1 MPSAG
6 SADESNASRERRGT
20 SITLALVALAVI
32 AVRLPFLLHGSRFFD
47 SDEAVEGLMARHV
60 LTGEFPL
67 YLWGQRYKGVPEV
80 YLAAAAFRAWSG
92 GLGSVIA
99 LKAVTLGCFAVY
111 ACLNFRLIAA
121 YFSRRVA
128 WFTTVFLVAGPPSL
142 ILWSLSGSAEIVM
155 TLIAGTSL
163 LLGFSAWRRA
173 GSRAGLTVAA
183 ASLGFGLWIQQ
194 YILYYCAAIAVT
206 SVDWT
211 PAGRARIGEQV
222 AGRDLPKWLRF
233 SIRLLLV
240 AACLYVVLG
249 LAAFFGL
256 GFNVVLSGAV
266 VTVTHPQKMWWI
278 AAVLLLVAAAA
289 MTAARLTQR
298 HTWTTWL
305 TPALGFVVGFAPA
318 IGGRFLAEG
327 YGSPIAR
334 MDLAGLRSALSPFGG
349 VALPIV
355 FGFKSPSA
363 ERLAVP
369 AWSALVIV
377 AAIVAGFVGLKRAP
391 STRGAGR
398 AGQTGREGN
407 RGVFHAFLVVAP
419 MMFLAS
425 GSFIDAQSY
434 RYLMPLYAALPVVY
448 AVGIDW
454 ALRANR
460 IAGVALLIS
469 LIALFALQQADWYRR
484 LEPDREAQTII
495 DCLERSG
502 VRAAYADYWLSYKLT
517 FLTGERV
524 IVAPTNGVDRYPP
537 YTAFVRAQ
545 PFPRL
550 IERRPPGSTDAACRP

>member
-1 MPSAG
+1 
-6 SADESNASRERRGT
+6 
-20 SITLALVALAVI
+20 
-32 AVRLPFLLHGSRFFD
+32 
-47 SDEAVEGLMARHV
+47 
-60 LTGEFPL
+60 
-67 YLWGQRYKGVPEV
+67 
-80 YLAAAAFRAWSG
+80 
-92 GLGSVIA
+92 
-99 LKAVTLGCFAVY
+99 
-111 ACLNFRLIAA
+111 
-121 YFSRRVA
+121 
-128 WFTTVFLVAGPPSL
+128 
-142 ILWSLSGSAEIVM
+142 
-155 TLIAGTSL
+155 
-163 LLGFSAWRRA
+163 
-173 GSRAGLTVAA
+173 
-183 ASLGFGLWIQQ
+183 
-194 YILYYCAAIAVT
+194 
-206 SVDWT
+206 
-211 PAGRARIGEQV
+211 
-222 AGRDLPKWLRF
+222 
-233 SIRLLLV
+233 
-240 AACLYVVLG
+240 
-249 LAAFFGL
+249 
-256 GFNVVLSGAV
+256 
-266 VTVTHPQKMWWI
+266 MWWI

-305 TPALGFVVGFAPA
+305 TPALGFLVGFAPA
-318 IGGRFLAEG
+318 IAGRFLAEG

-334 MDLAGLRSALSPFGG
+334 MDFAGLRSALSPFAV

-377 AAIVAGFVGLKRAP
+377 AAIVAGFAGLRRA
-391 STRGAGR
+391 RGAGSD
-398 AGQTGREGN
+398 GH

-419 MMFLAS
+419 IMFLAS

-460 IAGVALLIS
+460 IAGVALLTS

-550 IERRPPGSTDAACRP
+550 IERRPPGSTDAACHP

>member
-6 SADESNASRERRGT
+6 LADESKTSRERPGA
-20 SITLALVALAVI
+20 SITTLALVALVVI
-32 AVRLPFLLHGSRFFD
+32 AARLPFLLHGSRFFD

-60 LTGEFPL
+60 LNGEFPL

-92 GLGSVIA
+92 GLGGVIA

-111 ACLNFRLIAA
+111 ACLNFQLIAPR
-121 YFSRRVA
+121 FSRRVA
-128 WFTTVFLVAGPPSL
+128 WTATAFLVAGPPSL
-142 ILWSLSGSAEIVM
+142 VLWSLSGSAEIVM
-155 TLIAGTSL
+155 TLVAGTSL
-163 LLGFSAWRRA
+163 LLGFSAWQRT
-173 GSRAGLTVAA
+173 GSRAGLTAAA

-194 YILYYCAAIAVT
+194 YILYYVAAVVVT

-211 PAGRARIGEQV
+211 PAGRARIGELV
-222 AGRDLPKWLRF
+222 AGRELPVWLRF
-233 SIRLLLV
+233 TVRLLTIT
-240 AACLYVVLG
+240 ACIYIVLG
-249 LAAFFGL
+249 LAAFFGP
-256 GFNVVLSGAV
+256 GFNGVLAGVA

-278 AAVLLLVAAAA
+278 AAVLLLVTAAA
-289 MTAARLTQR
+289 MTAARLMQR

-305 TPALGFVVGFAPA
+305 TPALGFLVGFAPA
-318 IGGRFLAEG
+318 IAGRFLAEG

-334 MDLAGLRSALSPFGG
+334 MDLAGLRSALSPFGS

-369 AWSALVIV
+369 AWSALLIV
-377 AAIVAGFVGLKRAP
+377 AAIVAGFAGLKRARG
-391 STRGAGR
+391 TGGAGWD
-398 AGQTGREGN
+398 GN
-407 RGVFHAFLVVAP
+407 PGVFHAFLVVAP
-419 MMFLAS
+419 IMFLAS

-448 AVGIDW
+448 GVGIDW

-460 IAGVALLIS
+460 IAGVALLTA
-469 LIALFALQQADWYRR
+469 LVALFAFQQADWYRR
-484 LEPDREAQTII
+484 LQPDREAQAII
-495 DCLERSG
+495 ECLDRDG

-517 FLTGERV
+517 FLTGERI
-524 IVAPTNGVDRYPP
+524 IVAPINGVDRYPP
-537 YTAFVRAQ
+537 NTAIVRAQ